1 VVFICP
7 QSSVI
12 SGQSSAAKSPWRY
25 FFKHLD
31 GYGKG
36 WLNVN
41 RRTFL
46 HSSAIGLTG
55 LLAVSSKAGAN
66 AARVRL
72 ITRGDDLGCARSL
85 NRAVKECYEKGI
97 LKNCSV
103 LAAAPYIEEAAKM
116 LAGAKGLCF
125 GLHCDL
131 TSEWDNVRWKPVAP
145 PETVPS
151 LIGKDGTLHQTNE
164 AVWANAKADEALM
177 ELQAQL
183 DRARRLG
190 FDIKYADLHM
200 GTVQRV
206 TGLAEKF
213 GPWLRSQGVIDT
225 RGIGAPIPNLPSFW
239 DSPGRKKQGDYVEQL
254 ITALK
259 SAPDGE
265 YLIVGH
271 TAYDD
276 DETRRLGHDGY
287 PGDSVAHNLNWE
299 RLGYSDPRI
308 VQFVK
313 ENGAQPIRY
322 DETQAAREQAK

>member
-1 VVFICP
+1 M
-7 QSSVI
+7 
-12 SGQSSAAKSPWRY
+12 
-25 FFKHLD
+25 
-31 GYGKG
+31 
-36 WLNVN
+36 N
-41 RRTFL
+41 RRAFL
-46 HSSAIGLTG
+46 HNSAIGFAG
-55 LLAVSSKAGAN
+55 LLAASSKAAPD
-66 AARVRL
+66 AARIRL

-103 LAAAPYIEEAAKM
+103 LAATPHIEEAAKM
-116 LAGAKGLCF
+116 LAGEKGLCF

-145 PETVPS
+145 PEKVPS

-164 AVWANAKADEALM
+164 AVWANAKADEALI

-206 TGLAEKF
+206 PGLAEKF
-213 GPWLRSQGVIDT
+213 GPWCRGQGIIDT
-225 RGIGAPIPNLPSFW
+225 RGVGAPIPNLPGFW
-239 DSPGRKKQGDYVEQL
+239 NSPGRKKQGDYVEQL
-254 ITALK
+254 MTALK

-276 DETRRLGHDGY
+276 EETRRLGHDGY

-299 RLGYSDPRI
+299 RLGYSDQRI

-313 ENGAQPIRY
+313 ENGVRPIRY